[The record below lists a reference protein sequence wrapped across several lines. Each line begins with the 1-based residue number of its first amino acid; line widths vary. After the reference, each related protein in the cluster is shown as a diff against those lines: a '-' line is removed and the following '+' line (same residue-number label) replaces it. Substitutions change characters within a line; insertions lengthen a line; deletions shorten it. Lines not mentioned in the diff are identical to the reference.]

1 MANVT
6 FHHFYR
12 KIMSKNRIIVLID
25 GFNYYHKLKE
35 YQQKFNKC
43 VKWLDYRS
51 LVESWLTESD
61 DKDNLQ
67 IYYFSALAKW
77 RGADSVNRHKI
88 YIKALEKRGIL
99 PIYGEFKEKK
109 IHRCKSNEKCSSC
122 SCIPDKQKLIRHE
135 EKNSDVNLAI
145 TLIEKTLKN
154 EYDKCFILSA
164 DNDFASAICRALEL
178 DPNKKIIIQPPPL
191 AQKSKSRKRDYAI
204 DNLEHCAKTK
214 ALLTNFYTI
223 IKHQFPDNFNGLIN
237 PWKI

>member
-1 MANVT
+1 
-6 FHHFYR
+6 
-12 KIMSKNRIIVLID
+12 MSKNRVMVLID

-51 LVESWLTESD
+51 LAESWLNDDD
-61 DKDNLQ
+61 DKNNIQ

-77 RGADSVNRHKI
+77 RGAASVKRHKT
-88 YIKALEKRGIL
+88 YISALEKRGIV
-99 PIYGEFKEKK
+99 PVYGEFKEKK
-109 IHRCKSNEKCSSC
+109 IHRCKSNEKCSAC
-122 SCIPDKQKLIRHE
+122 TCPPENKKLIRHE

-145 TLIEKTLKN
+145 TLIEKTLKD

-164 DNDFASAICRALEL
+164 DNDFASAISKALTL
-178 DPNKKIIIQPPPL
+178 NPNKKIIIQPPPL
-191 AQKSKSRKRDYAI
+191 AQKNIPQKRAYAI
-204 DNLEHCAKTK
+204 DNLERCAKSN

-223 IKHQFPDNFNGLIN
+223 IKHQFPDNFEGLIN